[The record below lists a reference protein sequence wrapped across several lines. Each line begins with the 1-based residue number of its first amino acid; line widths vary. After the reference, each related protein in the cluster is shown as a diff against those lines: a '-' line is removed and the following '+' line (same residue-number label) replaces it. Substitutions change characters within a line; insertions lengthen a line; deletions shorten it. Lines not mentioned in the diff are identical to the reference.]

1 MKKNALILA
10 FGVMLVAPVT
20 VSLAASNKD
29 RIGLGTRKTE
39 SQTPQATETKQ
50 YCTETTAKIQPGRG
64 KEVNQS
70 DAQSQ
75 VCQSAP
81 VTRSADE
88 VRSETRKVEREP
100 NN

>member
-1 MKKNALILA
+1 MKKNALIVAL
-10 FGVMLVAPVT
+10 GTLLVAPVT

-29 RIGLGTRKTE
+29 RIGLGTRKAE

-50 YCTETTAKIQPGRG
+50 YCTSTNAKVQPGKG
-64 KEVNQS
+64 KERSQDDSLN
-70 DAQSQ
+70 Q

-81 VTRSADE
+81 STRSPDE
-88 VRSETRKVEREP
+88 VRAETRKVEREP